1 MTGQRARPRALHR
14 QAHHD
19 IEDNRLLSLRQRL
32 SMSVAASSP
41 DVRPRF
47 IILPYAS
54 TIFLSAFLLF
64 LVQPI
69 IAKQILPWFG
79 GSSAVWT
86 TALVFF
92 QSTLLAG
99 YAYAD
104 WTTRLGVRRQTLLH
118 IGLLVLSLAT
128 LPILASTDWKPQGDE
143 DPIVRILML
152 LTFTIGLPY
161 FLLSTTTPLLQ
172 SWYWRRFRA
181 VVPYRLFAL
190 SNFASLL
197 ALLGFPVLLEPWFGL
212 VELGWSWSV
221 AYAAFALL
229 CAGTAWASL
238 QGARESD
245 HGQRQHSAAV
255 AATAPSGLTQLT
267 WLALAAMASVM
278 LLAVTNH
285 VTQNIASVPFL
296 WVLPLSIY
304 LASFILTFDHPRWY
318 QRALFIA
325 ALSVLAPVMAWLI
338 PSLELVSAA
347 SVFFGGLFVACMFCH
362 GELALM
368 KPDPRWLTR
377 FYLML
382 SLGGALGAVLIAIVA
397 PLVLPG
403 YFEVNIALI
412 LLALTLSLRLR
423 GAWRLVGFAVFTAT
437 AFFSVRGAQD
447 YARDVRVM
455 ERDFYGVVRT
465 RDRADPVP
473 YRSMFHGGIVH
484 GGQLLGDPF
493 RNRPSDYFGPL
504 SGYGRLFEALNKAQP
519 QPRRAGIVGLGA
531 GVLASYGRTG
541 DEFTFYEIS
550 PRVVDI
556 ANDEFTFLRDSQAKI
571 QVVLGDGR
579 LSLERAAPQRFDVLG
594 IDAFAGDSIPMHL
607 VTREAM
613 ALYVR
618 HLAPGGVIV
627 FQATNRYIDLM
638 PIVKRLANEFDMQA
652 VLVSDVPTFKTG
664 PEYWLSPTDQILV
677 TRDKALLQ
685 ADSLRYVAT
694 PIEDRRDLPTFT
706 DAHHNMF
713 RVLK

>member
-1 MTGQRARPRALHR
+1 
-14 QAHHD
+14 
-19 IEDNRLLSLRQRL
+19 
-32 SMSVAASSP
+32 MSVAASSP
-41 DVRPRF
+41 IVHPRF
-47 IILPYAS
+47 VILPYAS

-104 WTTRLGVRRQTLLH
+104 LTTRLGVRRQTLLH

-128 LPILASTDWKPQGDE
+128 LPILASSDWKPRGDE
-143 DPIVRILML
+143 DPILRILL
-152 LTFTIGLPY
+152 LLLATIGLPY

-172 SWYWRRFRA
+172 SWYWRRFKA
-181 VVPYRLFAL
+181 AVPYRLFAL

-212 VELGWSWSV
+212 MELGWAWSL
-221 AYAAFALL
+221 AYGAFALL
-229 CAGTAWASL
+229 CAATAWSSL
-238 QGARESD
+238 KHVRDVGN
-245 HGQRQHSAAV
+245 GPTVSAATV
-255 AATAPSGLTQLT
+255 TTPPTMLTQLI
-267 WLALAAMASVM
+267 WLSLAAMASIM

-318 QRALFIA
+318 QRVLFIA
-325 ALSVLAPVMAWLI
+325 ALAVFAPLMAWLI
-338 PSLELVSAA
+338 PSLDLISAA

-403 YFEVNIALI
+403 YFEVNIALV
-412 LLALTLSLRLR
+412 LLALTMSLRLR
-423 GAWRLVGFAVFTAT
+423 GAWRLFGLAVFAVT
-437 AFFSVRGAQD
+437 AFFAVRGAQE
-447 YARDVRVM
+447 YSRDMRTM
-455 ERDFYGVVRT
+455 QRDFYGVVRT
-465 RDRADPVP
+465 RDRADPAP

-484 GGQLLGDPF
+484 GGQLLGAEF
-493 RNRPSDYFGPL
+493 RNRPSDYFGPS
-504 SGYGRLFEALNKAQP
+504 SGYGRLFEALNEVRP
-519 QPRRAGIVGLGA
+519 QPRRVGIIGLGA
-531 GVLASYGRTG
+531 GVLAAYGRKG

-556 ANDEFTFLRDSQAKI
+556 ANDDFTFLRDSAAKI

-579 LSLERAAPQRFDVLG
+579 LSLERSAPQAYDILG

-618 HLAPGGVIV
+618 HVAPNGVIV

-638 PIVKRLANEFDMQA
+638 PIVKRLANEFQMDA
-652 VLVSDVPTFKTG
+652 VLVSDNPGFKTG
-664 PEYWLSPTDQILV
+664 AEYWLSPTDQILV
-677 TRDKALLQ
+677 SRDKALLRTG
-685 ADSLRYVAT
+685 SLRYVAT
-694 PIEDRRDLPTFT
+694 AIEDRADLPTFT

>member
-1 MTGQRARPRALHR
+1 M
-14 QAHHD
+14 
-19 IEDNRLLSLRQRL
+19 SLA
-32 SMSVAASSP
+32 AASP
-41 DVRPRF
+41 IVRPRF
-47 IILPYAS
+47 VILPYAS

-104 WTTRLGVRRQTLLH
+104 LTTRLGVRRQTMLH

-128 LPILASTDWKPQGDE
+128 LPILASTDWKPRGDE
-143 DPIVRILML
+143 DPILRILL
-152 LTFTIGLPY
+152 LLLVTIGLPY

-172 SWYWRRFRA
+172 SWYWRRFKA
-181 VVPYRLFAL
+181 AVPYRLFAL

-212 VELGWSWSV
+212 MELGWAWSL
-221 AYAAFALL
+221 AYGAFALL
-229 CAGTAWASL
+229 CAVTAWASL
-238 QGARESD
+238 KHAHDVGHAPAA
-245 HGQRQHSAAV
+245 SAAM
-255 AATAPSGLTQLT
+255 ATTPPTAWTQLT
-267 WLALAAMASVM
+267 WLALAAMASIM

-318 QRALFIA
+318 QRSLFIA
-325 ALSVLAPVMAWLI
+325 ALAVLAPLMAWLI
-338 PSLELVSAA
+338 PSLDLMSAA

-403 YFEVNIALI
+403 YFEVNISLV

-423 GAWRLVGFAVFTAT
+423 GAWRLFGLAVFAVT
-437 AFFSVRGAQD
+437 AFFAVRGAQE
-447 YARDVRVM
+447 YSRDVRTM
-455 ERDFYGVVRT
+455 QRDFYGVVRT
-465 RDRADPVP
+465 RDRADPVS

-484 GGQLLGDPF
+484 GGQLLGEEF
-493 RNRPSDYFGPL
+493 RNQPSDYFGPS
-504 SGYGRLFEALNKAQP
+504 SGYGRLFEALNEVRP
-519 QPRRAGIVGLGA
+519 QPRRVGIIGLGA
-531 GVLASYGRTG
+531 GVLASYGRKG
-541 DEFTFYEIS
+541 DEFIFYEIS

-556 ANDEFTFLRDSQAKI
+556 ANDEFTFLRDSRAKI

-579 LSLERAAPQRFDVLG
+579 LSLERSAPQAYDILG

-618 HLAPGGVIV
+618 HLAPNGVIV

-638 PIVKRLANEFDMQA
+638 PVVKRLANEFEMEA
-652 VLVSDVPTFKTG
+652 VLVSDVPGFKTG
-664 PEYWLSPTDQILV
+664 AEYWLSPTDQILV
-677 TRDKALLQ
+677 SRDRELLRSG
-685 ADSLRYVAT
+685 SLRYVAT
-694 PIEDRRDLPTFT
+694 PIEDRAGLPTFT

>member
-1 MTGQRARPRALHR
+1 
-14 QAHHD
+14 
-19 IEDNRLLSLRQRL
+19 
-32 SMSVAASSP
+32 MSIAAPSP
-41 DVRPRF
+41 DALPRF
-47 IILPYAS
+47 VILPYAS
-54 TIFLSAFLLF
+54 TTFLSAFLLF

-104 WTTRLGVRRQTLLH
+104 LTTRLGVRRQTLLH
-118 IGLLVLSLAT
+118 IGLLILSLAT
-128 LPILASTDWKPQGDE
+128 LPILAATDWKPRGDE
-143 DPIVRILML
+143 EPIVRILL
-152 LTFTIGLPY
+152 LLAATIGLPY

-172 SWYWRRFRA
+172 SWYWRRFET

-212 VELGWSWSV
+212 VELGWAWSI
-221 AYAAFALL
+221 AYGAFALL
-229 CAGTAWASL
+229 CAGTAWASVNS
-238 QGARESD
+238 AREPG
-245 HGQRQHSAAV
+245 HGQPSPRAAYV
-255 AATAPSGLTQLT
+255 ATAAPGVATQLI
-267 WLALAAMASVM
+267 WLALAAMASIM

-296 WVLPLSIY
+296 WVLPLSLY
-304 LASFILTFDHPRWY
+304 LLTFILTFDHPRWY
-318 QRALFIA
+318 QRGVFIA
-325 ALSVLAPVMAWLI
+325 ALSVLAPTMAWLI
-338 PSLELVSAA
+338 PSLELKLAA
-347 SVFFGGLFVACMFCH
+347 PVFFGGLFIACMFCH
-362 GELALM
+362 GELAAM

-397 PLVLPG
+397 PLVLRG
-403 YFEVNIALI
+403 YYEVNIALV
-412 LLALTLSLRLR
+412 LLALVLSLRLK
-423 GAWRLVGFAVFTAT
+423 GAWRLFGFAVFSVT
-437 AFFSVRGAQD
+437 AFFSVRGAQE
-447 YARDVRVM
+447 YSRDVRVM

-465 RDRADPVP
+465 RDRADPAP

-484 GGQLLGDPF
+484 GGQLLGDNF
-493 RNRPSDYFGPL
+493 RNRPSDYFGPS
-504 SGYGRLFEALNKAQP
+504 SGYGRLFEALNKSQP
-519 QPRRAGIVGLGA
+519 QPRRVGIIGLGA
-531 GVLASYGRTG
+531 GVLASYGRAG
-541 DEFTFYEIS
+541 DEFVFYEIS

-556 ANDEFTFLRDSQAKI
+556 ANDEFTFLRDSAAKI

-579 LSLERAAPQRFDVLG
+579 LSLERAVPQAYDIVG

-607 VTREAM
+607 ITREAM
-613 ALYVR
+613 ALYVQ
-618 HLAPGGVIV
+618 HLAPNGVIV

-638 PIVKRLANEFDMQA
+638 PVVKRLANEFGMQA
-652 VLVSDVPTFKTG
+652 VLVSDVPGFTSG
-664 PEYWLSPTDQILV
+664 PEYWLSSTDQILV
-677 TRDKALLQ
+677 TRDKTLLQ
-685 ADSLRYVAT
+685 ADGLRYVVT
-694 PIEDRRDLPTFT
+694 PIEDRAGLPTFT

>member
-1 MTGQRARPRALHR
+1 
-14 QAHHD
+14 
-19 IEDNRLLSLRQRL
+19 
-32 SMSVAASSP
+32 MSVAASSP
-41 DVRPRF
+41 VVRPRF
-47 IILPYAS
+47 VILPYAS

-104 WTTRLGVRRQTLLH
+104 LTTRLGVRRQTLLH

-128 LPILASTDWKPQGDE
+128 LPILASADWKPRGDE
-143 DPIVRILML
+143 DPILRILLLLLVDDRPAVLFVVDDDAVVAVLVLAPIQSRGSVPIVCAVELRVVVGIARVPGAAGAVVWFDGTGLGMVDCLRRVRIALRGHRVDVARRMRAS
-152 LTFTIGLPY
+152 
-161 FLLSTTTPLLQ
+161 STTVRQRRPLRSRQRL
-172 SWYWRRFRA
+172 RRA
-181 VVPYRLFAL
+181 
-190 SNFASLL
+190 
-197 ALLGFPVLLEPWFGL
+197 
-212 VELGWSWSV
+212 
-221 AYAAFALL
+221 
-229 CAGTAWASL
+229 
-238 QGARESD
+238 
-245 HGQRQHSAAV
+245 
-255 AATAPSGLTQLT
+255 LTQLT
-267 WLALAAMASVM
+267 WLALAAMASIM

-325 ALSVLAPVMAWLI
+325 ALAVLAPAMAWLI
-338 PSLELVSAA
+338 PSLDLMSAA

-403 YFEVNIALI
+403 YFEVNIALV

-423 GAWRLVGFAVFTAT
+423 GAWRLFGLAVFTVT
-437 AFFSVRGAQD
+437 AFFAVRGAQE
-447 YARDVRVM
+447 YSRDVRIM

-465 RDRADPVP
+465 RDRADPAP

-484 GGQLLGDPF
+484 GGQLLGDEF
-493 RNRPSDYFGPL
+493 RNRPSDYFGPS
-504 SGYGRLFEALNKAQP
+504 SGYGRLFEALNEVRP
-519 QPRRAGIVGLGA
+519 QPRRVGIIGLGA

-550 PRVVDI
+550 PRVVDM
-556 ANDEFTFLRDSQAKI
+556 ANDEFTFLRDSAAKI

-579 LSLERAAPQRFDVLG
+579 LSLERSAPQAYDILG

-618 HLAPGGVIV
+618 HLAPNGVIV

-638 PIVKRLANEFDMQA
+638 PVVKRLANEFEMEA
-652 VLVSDVPTFKTG
+652 VLVSDVPGFKTG
-664 PEYWLSPTDQILV
+664 AEYWLSPTDQILV
-677 TRDKALLQ
+677 SRDKAMLRTG
-685 ADSLRYVAT
+685 SLRYVAT
-694 PIEDRRDLPTFT
+694 VYRRSRRSADIYRCPPQHVPSVEVSVAGCDRRLRFS
-706 DAHHNMF
+706 
-713 RVLK
+713 RSSGRQ

>member
-1 MTGQRARPRALHR
+1 
-14 QAHHD
+14 
-19 IEDNRLLSLRQRL
+19 
-32 SMSVAASSP
+32 MSVAASSS
-41 DVRPRF
+41 VIRPRF
-47 IILPYAS
+47 LILPYAS

-104 WTTRLGVRRQTLLH
+104 LTTRLGVRRQTQLH

-128 LPILASTDWKPQGDE
+128 LPILASADWKPQGDE
-143 DPIVRILML
+143 DPILRILL
-152 LTFTIGLPY
+152 LLLFTIGLPY

-181 VVPYRLFAL
+181 AVPYRLFAL

-212 VELGWSWSV
+212 MEMGWAWSI
-221 AYAAFALL
+221 AYGAFALL
-229 CAGTAWASL
+229 CAFTAWTSL
-238 QGARESD
+238 KHAREYD
-245 HGQRQHSAAV
+245 DGRPTTIAAAAV
-255 AATAPSGLTQLT
+255 TAPTAMTQFT
-267 WLALAAMASVM
+267 WLALAAMASIM

-304 LASFILTFDHPRWY
+304 LVSFILTFDHPRWY
-318 QRALFIA
+318 QRPLFIA
-325 ALSVLAPVMAWLI
+325 ALSVLAPAMAWLI
-338 PSLELVSAA
+338 PSLDLRTAA
-347 SVFFGGLFVACMFCH
+347 SVFFVGLFVACMFCH
-362 GELALM
+362 GELARM

-397 PLVLPG
+397 PMVLSG

-423 GAWRLVGFAVFTAT
+423 GWWRLFGLAVFTVT
-437 AFFSVRGAQD
+437 AFFAVRGAQE
-447 YARDVRVM
+447 YSKDVRTM
-455 ERDFYGVVRT
+455 QRDFYGVVRT

-484 GGQLLGDPF
+484 GGQLLGDEF
-493 RNRPSDYFGPL
+493 RNRPSDYFGPS
-504 SGYGRLFEALNKAQP
+504 SGYGRLFEALNELRP
-519 QPRRAGIVGLGA
+519 QPRRVGIIGLGA
-531 GVLASYGRTG
+531 GVLASYGREG

-550 PRVVDI
+550 PRVVDL
-556 ANDEFTFLRDSQAKI
+556 ANDEFTFLRHSAAKI
-571 QVVLGDGR
+571 HVVLGDGR
-579 LSLERAAPQRFDVLG
+579 LSLERSAPRAYDILG

-613 ALYVR
+613 AVYVR

-638 PIVKRLANEFDMQA
+638 PVVKRLANEFEMDA
-652 VLVSDVPTFKTG
+652 VLVSDVPSFKTG

-677 TRDKALLQ
+677 SRDKALLRTG
-685 ADSLRYVAT
+685 SLRYVAT
-694 PIEDRRDLPTFT
+694 SIEDRMDLPTFT

>member
-1 MTGQRARPRALHR
+1 
-14 QAHHD
+14 
-19 IEDNRLLSLRQRL
+19 
-32 SMSVAASSP
+32 MSVAASSP
-41 DVRPRF
+41 VARPRF
-47 IILPYAS
+47 VILPYAS

-104 WTTRLGVRRQTLLH
+104 LTTRLGVRRQTLLH
-118 IGLLVLSLAT
+118 IALLVLSLAT
-128 LPILASTDWKPQGDE
+128 LPILASSDWKPRGDE
-143 DPIVRILML
+143 DPILRILL
-152 LTFTIGLPY
+152 LLLVTIGLPY

-172 SWYWRRFRA
+172 SWYWRRFKA
-181 VVPYRLFAL
+181 AVPYRLFAL

-212 VELGWSWSV
+212 MELGWAWSV

-238 QGARESD
+238 RQAHDADARLNAVD
-245 HGQRQHSAAV
+245 TSAAPPPTV
-255 AATAPSGLTQLT
+255 LTQLT
-267 WLALAAMASVM
+267 WLALAAMASIM

-338 PSLELVSAA
+338 PSLDLKTAA

-368 KPDPRWLTR
+368 KPNPRWLTR

-382 SLGGALGAVLIAIVA
+382 SLGGALGAVLVAIVA
-397 PLVLPG
+397 PLVLRG
-403 YFEVNIALI
+403 YFEVNIALV

-423 GAWRLVGFAVFTAT
+423 GVSRLFGLVVFALT
-437 AFFSVRGAQD
+437 AFFAVRGAQE
-447 YARDVRVM
+447 YSRDIRTM
-455 ERDFYGVVRT
+455 QRDFYGVVRT

-484 GGQLLGDPF
+484 GGQLLGDDF
-493 RNRPSDYFGPL
+493 RNRPSDYFGPS
-504 SGYGRLFEALNKAQP
+504 SGYGRLFEALNEGRP
-519 QPRRAGIVGLGA
+519 NPRRVGIIGLGA
-531 GVLASYGRTG
+531 GVLASYGRKG

-550 PRVVDI
+550 PRVIDI
-556 ANDEFTFLRDSQAKI
+556 ANDEFTFLRDSAAKI
-571 QVVLGDGR
+571 RVVLGDGR
-579 LSLERAAPQRFDVLG
+579 LSLERSIPQRYDILG

-607 VTREAM
+607 LTREAM

-618 HLAPGGVIV
+618 HLAPDGVIV

-638 PIVKRLANEFDMQA
+638 PVVKRLADEFEMEA
-652 VLVSDVPTFKTG
+652 VLVSDIPGFKTG

-677 TRDKALLQ
+677 SRDKALLH
-685 ADSLRYVAT
+685 AGSLRYVAT
-694 PIEDRRDLPTFT
+694 SIEDRPGLPTFT

>member
-1 MTGQRARPRALHR
+1 
-14 QAHHD
+14 
-19 IEDNRLLSLRQRL
+19 
-32 SMSVAASSP
+32 MSVAASSS

-47 IILPYAS
+47 VILPYAS

-104 WTTRLGVRRQTLLH
+104 LTTRLGVRRQTLLH

-128 LPILASTDWKPQGDE
+128 LPILAATEWKPQGDE
-143 DPIVRILML
+143 DPIVRILLL

-212 VELGWSWSV
+212 VELGWAWSI

-245 HGQRQHSAAV
+245 HGQRQQPALV
-255 AATAPSGLTQLT
+255 AATAPRGLTQLT

-318 QRALFIA
+318 QRGLFVA

-437 AFFSVRGAQD
+437 AFFSVRGA
-447 YARDVRVM
+447 A
-455 ERDFYGVVRT
+455 VVPP
-465 RDRADPVP
+465 AFPPAVPVA
-473 YRSMFHGGIVH
+473 
-484 GGQLLGDPF
+484 F
-493 RNRPSDYFGPL
+493 RWPPLPRNGPAAAA
-504 SGYGRLFEALNKAQP
+504 SRKC
-519 QPRRAGIVGLGA
+519 RR
-531 GVLASYGRTG
+531 R
-541 DEFTFYEIS
+541 
-550 PRVVDI
+550 
-556 ANDEFTFLRDSQAKI
+556 
-571 QVVLGDGR
+571 
-579 LSLERAAPQRFDVLG
+579 
-594 IDAFAGDSIPMHL
+594 
-607 VTREAM
+607 
-613 ALYVR
+613 
-618 HLAPGGVIV
+618 
-627 FQATNRYIDLM
+627 
-638 PIVKRLANEFDMQA
+638 
-652 VLVSDVPTFKTG
+652 
-664 PEYWLSPTDQILV
+664 
-677 TRDKALLQ
+677 
-685 ADSLRYVAT
+685 
-694 PIEDRRDLPTFT
+694 
-706 DAHHNMF
+706 
-713 RVLK
+713 

>member
-1 MTGQRARPRALHR
+1 
-14 QAHHD
+14 
-19 IEDNRLLSLRQRL
+19 
-32 SMSVAASSP
+32 MSVAASTS

-104 WTTRLGVRRQTLLH
+104 LTTRLGVRRQTLLH
-118 IGLLVLSLAT
+118 IGLLVLSLAM
-128 LPILASTDWKPQGDE
+128 LPILASADWKPQGDE
-143 DPIVRILML
+143 DPIIRILLL

-172 SWYWRRFRA
+172 SWYWRRFRTA
-181 VVPYRLFAL
+181 VPYRLFAL

-212 VELGWSWSV
+212 IELGWGWST
-221 AYAAFALL
+221 AYTAFALL

-238 QGARESD
+238 QGAREFDSD
-245 HGQRQHSAAV
+245 PRQQPASVSAA
-255 AATAPSGLTQLT
+255 APSAPTQLT

-304 LASFILTFDHPRWY
+304 LATFILTFDHPRWY
-318 QRALFIA
+318 QRGLFIA

-338 PSLELVSAA
+338 PSLELLPAA

-382 SLGGALGAVLIAIVA
+382 SLGGALGAVLVAIVA

-423 GAWRLVGFAVFTAT
+423 GAWRLAGLVVFTAT
-437 AFFSVRGAQD
+437 AFFSVRGAQE
-447 YARDVRVM
+447 YSRDVRVM

-465 RDRADPVP
+465 RDRADPAP

-484 GGQLLGDPF
+484 GGQLLGDQF
-493 RNRPSDYFGPL
+493 RNQPSDYFGPS
-504 SGYGRLFEALNKAQP
+504 SGYGRLFEALNKAHP
-519 QPRRAGIVGLGA
+519 QPRRVGIVGLGA
-531 GVLASYGRTG
+531 GVLASYGRSG
-541 DEFTFYEIS
+541 DELVFYEIS

-556 ANDEFTFLRDSQAKI
+556 ANDEFTFLRDSRGKI

-638 PIVKRLANEFDMQA
+638 PIVKRLANLFDMQA
-652 VLVSDVPTFKTG
+652 VLVSDVPTLKTG

-694 PIEDRRDLPTFT
+694 PIEDRADLPTFT

>member
-1 MTGQRARPRALHR
+1 
-14 QAHHD
+14 
-19 IEDNRLLSLRQRL
+19 
-32 SMSVAASSP
+32 MSVAASSP

-47 IILPYAS
+47 VILPYAS

-104 WTTRLGVRRQTLLH
+104 LTTRLGVRRQTLLH

-128 LPILASTDWKPQGDE
+128 LPILASADWKPRGDE
-143 DPIVRILML
+143 DPIFRILLL
-152 LTFTIGLPY
+152 LTVTIGLPY

-172 SWYWRRFRA
+172 SWYWRRFSA
-181 VVPYRLFAL
+181 AVPYRLFAL

-212 VELGWSWSV
+212 IELGWAWSI
-221 AYAAFALL
+221 AYSAFALL
-229 CAGTAWASL
+229 CAATAWASL
-238 QGARESD
+238 QNAREV
-245 HGQRQHSAAV
+245 GYGPATPVSAA
-255 AATAPSGLTQLT
+255 APTAPSVLTQLT
-267 WLALAAMASVM
+267 WLALAAMASIM

-338 PSLELVSAA
+338 PSLDLMSAA
-347 SVFFGGLFVACMFCH
+347 SVFFGGLFIACMFCH

-397 PLVLPG
+397 PLVLSG
-403 YFEVNIALI
+403 YFEVHIALV

-423 GAWRLVGFAVFTAT
+423 GAWRLLGFAVFTVT
-437 AFFSVRGAQD
+437 AFFSIRGAQE
-447 YARDVRVM
+447 YSRDVRTM

-465 RDRADPVP
+465 RDRADPTS

-484 GGQLLGDPF
+484 GGQLLGEEF
-493 RNRPSDYFGPL
+493 RNRPSDYFGPS
-504 SGYGRLFEALNKAQP
+504 SGYGRLFEALNEVRP
-519 QPRRAGIVGLGA
+519 QPRRVGIIGLGA
-531 GVLASYGRTG
+531 GVLASYGRKG

-550 PRVVDI
+550 PRVVDM
-556 ANDEFTFLRDSQAKI
+556 ANDEFTFLRHSAAKI

-579 LSLERAAPQRFDVLG
+579 LSLERAAPQAYDILG

-618 HLAPGGVIV
+618 HLAPNGVIV

-638 PIVKRLANEFDMQA
+638 PVVKRLANEFEMEA
-652 VLVSDVPTFKTG
+652 VLVSDVPGFKTG

-677 TRDKALLQ
+677 SRDKALLRTG
-685 ADSLRYVAT
+685 SLRYVAT
-694 PIEDRRDLPTFT
+694 PIDDRTDLPTFT

>member
-1 MTGQRARPRALHR
+1 
-14 QAHHD
+14 
-19 IEDNRLLSLRQRL
+19 
-32 SMSVAASSP
+32 MSVAASSP
-41 DVRPRF
+41 DARPRF

-104 WTTRLGVRRQTLLH
+104 LTTRLGVRRQTLLH
-118 IGLLVLSLAT
+118 IGLLVLSLT
-128 LPILASTDWKPQGDE
+128 MLPILASADWKPQGDE
-143 DPIVRILML
+143 DPIVRILLL

-172 SWYWRRFRA
+172 SWYWRRFKA
-181 VVPYRLFAL
+181 AVPYRLFAL

-212 VELGWSWSV
+212 VELGWSWSI
-221 AYAAFALL
+221 AYAAFVLL

-238 QGARESD
+238 QGAREVD
-245 HGQRQHSAAV
+245 QGQTQHRASV
-255 AATAPSGLTQLT
+255 AATAPSALTQLT

-304 LASFILTFDHPRWY
+304 LTSFILTFDHPRWY
-318 QRALFIA
+318 QRGLFIA

-338 PSLELVSAA
+338 PSLELASAA

-403 YFEVNIALI
+403 YFEVNVALI

-423 GAWRLVGFAVFTAT
+423 GAWRLVGLAVFTAT
-437 AFFSVRGAQD
+437 AFFSVRGAQE

-465 RDRADPVP
+465 RDRADPAP

-484 GGQLLGDPF
+484 GGQLLGDQF
-493 RNRPSDYFGPL
+493 RNQPSDYFGPS

-519 QPRRAGIVGLGA
+519 QPRRVGIVGLGA

-556 ANDEFTFLRDSQAKI
+556 ANDEFTFLRDSLAKV

-638 PIVKRLANEFDMQA
+638 PIVKRLANEFEMQA

-664 PEYWLSPTDQILV
+664 PEYWLSPTDQILA

-694 PIEDRRDLPTFT
+694 PIEDRADLPTFT

>member
-1 MTGQRARPRALHR
+1 
-14 QAHHD
+14 
-19 IEDNRLLSLRQRL
+19 
-32 SMSVAASSP
+32 MSVAASSP
-41 DVRPRF
+41 DLRPRF
-47 IILPYAS
+47 VVLPYAS

-128 LPILASTDWKPQGDE
+128 LPILAAADWKPRGDE
-143 DPIVRILML
+143 DPIVRILLL
-152 LTFTIGLPY
+152 LTATIGLPY

-172 SWYWRRFRA
+172 SWYWRRFKA
-181 VVPYRLFAL
+181 AVPYRLFAL

-212 VELGWSWSV
+212 IELGWAWSI
-221 AYAAFALL
+221 AYGVFALL

-238 QGARESD
+238 QNAREF
-245 HGQRQHSAAV
+245 GYGPAATATATG
-255 AATAPSGLTQLT
+255 AATAPPSALRQVT
-267 WLALAAMASVM
+267 WLALAAMASIM

-318 QRALFIA
+318 QRTLFIA
-325 ALSVLAPVMAWLI
+325 ALSVLTPAMAWLI
-338 PSLELVSAA
+338 PSLELVRAA

-362 GELALM
+362 GELASM

-403 YFEVNIALI
+403 YFEVNIALV

-423 GAWRLVGFAVFTAT
+423 GTWRIFGLAVFAVT
-437 AFFSVRGAQD
+437 AFFSVRGAQE

-465 RDRADPVP
+465 RDRDDPVP

-484 GGQLLGDPF
+484 GGQLLGEHSQ
-493 RNRPSDYFGPL
+493 NRASDYFGPS
-504 SGYGRLFEALNKAQP
+504 SGYGRLFEALNQVRP
-519 QPRRAGIVGLGA
+519 QPRRVGIIGLGA
-531 GVLASYGRTG
+531 GVLASYGRPG
-541 DEFTFYEIS
+541 DAFTFYEIS
-550 PRVVDI
+550 PRVVDM
-556 ANDEFTFLRDSQAKI
+556 ANDEFTFLRYSAAKI
-571 QVVLGDGR
+571 QVVMGDGR
-579 LSLERAAPQRFDVLG
+579 LSLERAVAQSYDILG

-618 HLAPGGVIV
+618 HLAPDGVIV

-638 PIVKRLANEFDMQA
+638 PVVKRLASEFGMEA
-652 VLVSDVPTFKTG
+652 VLVSDLPGFKSG
-664 PEYWLSPTDQILV
+664 PQYWLSPTDQILV
-677 TRDKALLQ
+677 SRDKALLR
-685 ADSLRYVAT
+685 AGSLGYVAT
-694 PIEDRRDLPTFT
+694 AIEERANLPTFT